1 LCFPSPDLQFESA
14 LTNIASVMSDQ
25 TIAVVSAV
33 AVAGYISVLDSPHPV
48 VAEQDVWA
56 LSNIACDGP
65 ELRDHLMKKALLSLC
80 SISSHLMLWLIY
92 SISLLNDVKIL

>member
-1 LCFPSPDLQFESA
+1 LYFSSPDLQFESA

-65 ELRDHLMKKALLSLC
+65 ELRDHLIEKSIIKPLLHFITPDALVNLFD
-80 SISSHLMLWLIY
+80 IFIE
-92 SISLLNDVKIL
+92 

>member
-1 LCFPSPDLQFESA
+1 
-14 LTNIASVMSDQ
+14 MSDQ

-33 AVAGYISVLDSPHPV
+33 AVVGYISVLDSPHPV

-65 ELRDHLMKKALLSLC
+65 ELRDHLIENSIIEPLLHFITPDALVNLFD
-80 SISSHLMLWLIY
+80 IFIE
-92 SISLLNDVKIL
+92 